1 MIRLKA
7 IFNLLINQESN
18 VESKKEVS
26 VSFIGAGNVAH
37 HLALGLK
44 KNNVNVAQIYNRSK
58 ISGITLSEKVNAQ
71 YISTIKELKASTI
84 LIIAVSDKAINGI
97 SESIPKE
104 VSAKTIIVHT
114 SGSQSMNVLESH
126 RYYGSFYPL
135 QSFRKELEIDISSV
149 PILISAPEGKVE
161 EELLSLGDLLSQR
174 VTLISD
180 EKRSLLHLPA
190 VMVNNF
196 TNHLFQLAYD
206 YCERNNLDFSL
217 LHPLINE
224 TVKRLDSLEPPKKM
238 QTGPAVRG
246 DRSTIS
252 RHKEQ
257 LESYPEILQL
267 YELMTQS
274 IENYYK

>member
-1 MIRLKA
+1 M
-7 IFNLLINQESN
+7 
-18 VESKKEVS
+18 ESKKEIS

-37 HLALGLK
+37 HLALGF
-44 KNNVNVAQIYNRSK
+44 KNNKVNIAQIYNKSK
-58 ISGITLSEKVNAQ
+58 ISGITLCKKVNAQ
-71 YISTIKELKASTI
+71 YISSIKDLKASTL
-84 LIIAVSDKAINGI
+84 LIIAVSDKVINSI

-114 SGSQSMNVLESH
+114 SGSQSMSVLASH

-135 QSFRKELEIDISSV
+135 QSFRKERKIDISSV
-149 PILISAPEGKVE
+149 PILISASEGEVE
-161 EELLSLGDLLSQR
+161 EELLSLGQLLSKR

-180 EKRSLLHLPA
+180 EDRSLLHLPA

-196 TNHLFQLAYD
+196 TNHLFQLAYE

-217 LHPLINE
+217 LHPLIDE
-224 TVKRLDSLEPPKKM
+224 TVKRLDSSEPPKKM

-246 DRSTIS
+246 DKSTIS

-257 LESYPEILQL
+257 LEAYPEILQL
-267 YELMTQS
+267 YELMTQN
-274 IENYYK
+274 IEKYYK